1 MTKLLCKQRKYGGR
15 EREEFMQREWNIGK
29 EKGGGGGSALKQEAL

>member
-1 MTKLLCKQRKYGGR
+1 MEA

-29 EKGGGGGSALKQEAL
+29 GKRWGGGGAALKQEAL

>member
-1 MTKLLCKQRKYGGR
+1 MEA

-29 EKGGGGGSALKQEAL
+29 EKGGGGSALKQEAL

>member
-1 MTKLLCKQRKYGGR
+1 MEA

-29 EKGGGGGSALKQEAL
+29 GKRWGGGGQLLNKRHCSL

>member
-1 MTKLLCKQRKYGGR
+1 MEA

-29 EKGGGGGSALKQEAL
+29 GKRWGGGGGQLLNKRHCSL